1 MDKCVQI
8 KHREEI
14 RMGLFDFLNL
24 FKKKV
29 PEKKPAK
36 NSDGTYIRKIKIAGS
51 TYDNK
56 DGSSRQNFLK
66 DIYNKKPPFDKQLDL
81 MIEQFEYEGSPAYY
95 FFVNGKCV
103 GVVEQERANFI
114 AKNKKNIG
122 KLSQDEIKNS
132 AYEIFESTLEG
143 EDFYALKLPKN
154 VFLLTLLKTETL
166 RCCKF
171 LNDEQSVCDFKPI
184 YMEKY
189 FGPNSDFKPIEL
201 DINGKKYTIS
211 GIVDRID
218 ATENEY
224 RIIDYKSGNTTNKNG
239 AEKLFYGTKV
249 QLFVYAYAIKNN
261 MDKKF
266 FGAF

>member
-1 MDKCVQI
+1 
-8 KHREEI
+8 
-14 RMGLFDFLNL
+14 MGLFDFLNL

-114 AKNKKNIG
+114 AKNKNRILG
-122 KLSQDEIKNS
+122 I
-132 AYEIFESTLEG
+132 T
-143 EDFYALKLPKN
+143 
-154 VFLLTLLKTETL
+154 
-166 RCCKF
+166 
-171 LNDEQSVCDFKPI
+171 DFK
-184 YMEKY
+184 
-189 FGPNSDFKPIEL
+189 
-201 DINGKKYTIS
+201 
-211 GIVDRID
+211 VDRFMPEDSKKMIYY
-218 ATENEY
+218 ARAKIKLYNLNAAAEQ
-224 RIIDYKSGNTTNKNG
+224 NTK
-239 AEKLFYGTKV
+239 
-249 QLFVYAYAIKNN
+249 
-261 MDKKF
+261 
-266 FGAF
+266 